1 MSRGEETAEPT
12 TGGDPAVP
20 GKPTDLNKP
29 EPAGEAPEWE
39 PPGDASSPVRPA
51 ETPAPERPG
60 ETPAPVRPG
69 ETPAPVRRG
78 ETPAPEPVGE
88 APAQVPRFAVVIS
101 GDGSAAIDG
110 EPVPSADGVTIDA
123 AILDTLH
130 GYARDR
136 GTTVTATV
144 SDPSAGYVAF
154 VEVAPDGSSTLVDQ
168 REQPSGTAAAQPA
181 SGPAPTP
188 GVEEPPEPA
197 EGAASAQGPGP
208 AGDDDGLVTGSEDDS
223 AEGFT
228 GECTEEAA
236 ADETLDEDFDG
247 TLDTDD
253 RDNHDPDD
261 DLDDDGLFDDD
272 LDDDDDFDVEAYTLE
287 QQRQRESAP
296 LPPPPSPGG
305 GSIAGGNGI
314 AGAGSDGGARPGPQ
328 LVRRS
333 GSRQSD
339 DEYVGPGLLHRP
351 LVVGP
356 VALVVAALVIVPLV
370 ILGSGGSDDG
380 GRQKQA
386 ARSSDET
393 SRSPQAGKSGPI
405 STSSASIPPP
415 PSPSVSPSVNP
426 EESKGAKGSKG
437 SKGSKGAKNPR
448 SGGGVTVTVT
458 ARPPQATV
466 TAKPAQDTA
475 ATAVNRLARNDPSG
489 RHICYRA
496 YVSGQGWQ
504 KPVCDGTMAG
514 TSGRNRPIKAL
525 NIAVSGS
532 DGSAA
537 NAFIHDPK
545 SSNGQGK
552 WEPQWTAVI
561 ADGRNNYI
569 GSTKKSAPAM
579 SGFAINIG
587 SGRICQTAK
596 VHGFDWGGQDCADAR
611 PGFVFGGALENDRWL
626 EAVKFTV

>member
-1 MSRGEETAEPT
+1 MSRDEATPEPT
-12 TGGDPAVP
+12 TEGDPATP
-20 GKPTDLNKP
+20 GKPTALGGPD
-29 EPAGEAPEWE
+29 PAGETSGPI
-39 PPGDASSPVRPA
+39 PPQ
-51 ETPAPERPG
+51 
-60 ETPAPVRPG
+60 
-69 ETPAPVRRG
+69 
-78 ETPAPEPVGE
+78 E
-88 APAQVPRFAVVIS
+88 APAHAPGYAVVIS

-110 EPVPSADGVTIDA
+110 EPVPSADGVTVDA

-144 SDPSAGYVAF
+144 SDPAAGYVAF

-168 REQPSGTAAAQPA
+168 REQPPAVPAASEQRN
-181 SGPAPTP
+181 
-188 GVEEPPEPA
+188 PPEPTTSP
-197 EGAASAQGPGP
+197 EGRPEEPTPADGAPEDAYDEAAADYDDDLRD
-208 AGDDDGLVTGSEDDS
+208 AGDDDDDDYADADDIEDD
-223 AEGFT
+223 
-228 GECTEEAA
+228 
-236 ADETLDEDFDG
+236 D
-247 TLDTDD
+247 
-253 RDNHDPDD
+253 
-261 DLDDDGLFDDD
+261 
-272 LDDDDDFDVEAYTLE
+272 DDDDDFDVEAYTLE
-287 QQRQRESAP
+287 QQRRRES
-296 LPPPPSPGG
+296 LTPPPPPTPDTGTG
-305 GSIAGGNGI
+305 AVVAAGTYDDEDADFGADPDEDAD
-314 AGAGSDGGARPGPQ
+314 AGFGARPSPDARFGAIARSGSPAARSAPT
-328 LVRRS
+328 LVRRA

-339 DEYVGPGLLHRP
+339 DEYEGPGLLHRP

-356 VALVVAALVIVPLV
+356 VALVAAALVIVPLV

-380 GRQKQA
+380 GHRKEA

-393 SRSPQAGKSGPI
+393 SRSPQAERSGPI
-405 STSSASIPPP
+405 STSTATLPPP
-415 PSPSVSPSVNP
+415 PSPSDSPSAGP
-426 EESKGAKGSKG
+426 KKPKGTKGSKG
-437 SKGSKGAKNPR
+437 SEGAKDPR

-475 ATAVNRLARNDPSG
+475 ATAVSRLARNDPSG

-514 TSGRNRPIKAL
+514 TSGRNSPIKAL

-532 DGSAA
+532 GGSAA
-537 NAFIHDPK
+537 NAFVHDPA
-545 SSNGQGK
+545 SSDGRGK

-569 GSTKKSAPAM
+569 GSTKKSAPVM

-596 VHGFDWGGQDCADAR
+596 VHGFDWGAQGCADAR
-611 PGFVFGGALENDRWL
+611 PGYVFGGALENARWL

>member
-1 MSRGEETAEPT
+1 MSRAEQTPDPT
-12 TGGDPAVP
+12 TGGDPAVS
-20 GKPTDLNKP
+20 GKPTDPSGP
-29 EPAGEAPEWE
+29 ESEGEAF
-39 PPGDASSPVRPA
+39 
-51 ETPAPERPG
+51 APELIGAASRFTAL
-60 ETPAPVRPG
+60 EEAS
-69 ETPAPVRRG
+69 
-78 ETPAPEPVGE
+78 APELAGATSGPVDLGE
-88 APAQVPRFAVVIS
+88 VSALASPFAVVIS
-101 GDGSAAIDG
+101 SDGSAAVDG
-110 EPVPSADGVTIDA
+110 EPVPSADGVTVDA
-123 AILDTLH
+123 AILDVLH

-144 SDPSAGYVAF
+144 SDPSAGYVAY

-168 REQPSGTAAAQPA
+168 REQPSGTAEAT
-181 SGPAPTP
+181 PAPVQAPMP
-188 GVEEPPEPA
+188 GTEGAPEPA
-197 EGAASAQGPGP
+197 EYTAPARAGAGS
-208 AGDDDGLVTGSEDDS
+208 AGDDDGLGGDSEDDS

-228 GECTEEAA
+228 EEFAEGTA
-236 ADETLDEDFDG
+236 ADETLDEDFEG
-247 TLDTDD
+247 
-253 RDNHDPDD
+253 
-261 DLDDDGLFDDD
+261 DLDADGRDGEDLYAEDAADAEDADDP
-272 LDDDDDFDVEAYTLE
+272 DDDFDVEAYTLE
-287 QQRQRESAP
+287 QQRRRESASP
-296 LPPPPSPGG
+296 PPPPSPGG
-305 GSIAGGNGI
+305 GFVTAP
-314 AGAGSDGGARPGPQ
+314 GAGTRPGPQ

-356 VALVVAALVIVPLV
+356 VALVAAALVIVPLV
-370 ILGSGGSDDG
+370 ILGSGGSDDD
-380 GRQKQA
+380 GRRKQA

-393 SRSPQAGKSGPI
+393 SGSPRAEKSGPV
-405 STSSASIPPP
+405 STSSASIPASPGP
-415 PSPSVSPSVNP
+415 SASPSAGPK
-426 EESKGAKGSKG
+426 ESKGAKESKG
-437 SKGSKGAKNPR
+437 SKDAKDPR

-514 TSGRNRPIKAL
+514 TSGRNRPIEAL

-532 DGSAA
+532 GGSAA
-537 NAFIHDPK
+537 NAFVHDPG
-545 SSNGQGK
+545 SSDGQGK

-569 GSTKKSAPAM
+569 GSTKKGAPAM

-596 VHGFDWGGQDCADAR
+596 VHGFDWGGQGCADAR
-611 PGFVFGGALENDRWL
+611 PGYIFGGALENDRWL

>member
-1 MSRGEETAEPT
+1 MSRDEETPEAT
-12 TGGDPAVP
+12 TEGDPAAP
-20 GKPTDLNKP
+20 GKPTDPSRP
-29 EPAGEAPEWE
+29 EHAGEASE
-39 PPGDASSPVRPA
+39 P
-51 ETPAPERPG
+51 
-60 ETPAPVRPG
+60 
-69 ETPAPVRRG
+69 
-78 ETPAPEPVGE
+78 
-88 APAQVPRFAVVIS
+88 VPRFAVVIS

-110 EPVPSADGVTIDA
+110 EPVPSADGLTVDA
-123 AILDTLH
+123 AILDVLH

-168 REQPSGTAAAQPA
+168 QEQRSPTAE
-181 SGPAPTP
+181 G
-188 GVEEPPEPA
+188 PPEPA
-197 EGAASAQGPGP
+197 ENENTAAADAGTGP
-208 AGDDDGLVTGSEDDS
+208 AEIGSADE
-223 AEGFT
+223 F
-228 GECTEEAA
+228 TEEAA
-236 ADETLDEDFDG
+236 PDDPLDADVDG
-247 TLDTDD
+247 
-253 RDNHDPDD
+253 D
-261 DLDDDGLFDDD
+261 DLDADDRYEEALNDEEDEDDFDDD
-272 LDDDDDFDVEAYTLE
+272 KEDDDADGEDDFDVEAYALE
-287 QQRQRESAP
+287 QQRWRESAS
-296 LPPPPSPGG
+296 PPAPPSPGG
-305 GSIAGGNGI
+305 GG
-314 AGAGSDGGARPGPQ
+314 DPGARPVPQ
-328 LVRRS
+328 LVRRN
-333 GSRQSD
+333 GTRQSD
-339 DEYVGPGLLHRP
+339 DEYVAPGLLHRP

-356 VALVVAALVIVPLV
+356 VALVAAALVIVPLV
-370 ILGSGGSDDG
+370 ILGSGGSDDA
-380 GRQKQA
+380 GRRKQA
-386 ARSSDET
+386 ARSSDEM
-393 SRSPQAGKSGPI
+393 SRNPQGEQSGPI
-405 STSSASIPPP
+405 STTSAGMSPP
-415 PSPSVSPSVNP
+415 PSPSASRSAEPK
-426 EESKGAKGSKG
+426 ESKGAKESKG
-437 SKGSKGAKNPR
+437 PKGAKDPR

-532 DGSAA
+532 GGSAA
-537 NAFIHDPK
+537 NAFVHDPG

-569 GSTKKSAPAM
+569 GSTKKNAPVM

-596 VHGFDWGGQDCADAR
+596 VHGFDWGGQGCADAR
-611 PGFVFGGALENDRWL
+611 PGYIFGGALENARWL

>member
-1 MSRGEETAEPT
+1 MSRDAETPEPT
-12 TGGDPAVP
+12 TGGDPAAP
-20 GKPTDLNKP
+20 GKPTDLS
-29 EPAGEAPEWE
+29 G
-39 PPGDASSPVRPA
+39 
-51 ETPAPERPG
+51 
-60 ETPAPVRPG
+60 
-69 ETPAPVRRG
+69 
-78 ETPAPEPVGE
+78 PEPVGE
-88 APAQVPRFAVVIS
+88 ASAPVVLGKTSAPVVLGEASAPVTLGEASAPGLVGEVSESAPRFAVVIS
-101 GDGSAAIDG
+101 GDGSATIDG
-110 EPVPSADGVTIDA
+110 EPVPSADGVTVDA
-123 AILDTLH
+123 AILDVLH

-136 GTTVTATV
+136 GTTVAATV
-144 SDPSAGYVAF
+144 SDPSAGYVAY

-168 REQPSGTAAAQPA
+168 RERPEPSWTAEG
-181 SGPAPTP
+181 S
-188 GVEEPPEPA
+188 PEPA
-197 EGAASAQGPGP
+197 ENENTAAAHAGTGP
-208 AGDDDGLVTGSEDDS
+208 AGDGPAGGS
-223 AEGFT
+223 AEDFA
-228 GECTEEAA
+228 EEATP
-236 ADETLDEDFDG
+236 DEPLDEDVDNN
-247 TLDTDD
+247 LDADD
-253 RDNHDPDD
+253 RTEE
-261 DLDDDGLFDDD
+261 DLDAEDELDDADAEDGLDDAD
-272 LDDDDDFDVEAYTLE
+272 DDDDDFDVEAYTLAR
-287 QQRQRESAP
+287 QRWRESAS

-305 GSIAGGNGI
+305 GSDLGEGGDPGV
-314 AGAGSDGGARPGPQ
+314 RPVPHLVPQ

-333 GSRQSD
+333 GTRQSD

-393 SRSPQAGKSGPI
+393 SGRPRAEKSGPI
-405 STSSASIPPP
+405 STSSASMSPP
-415 PSPSVSPSVNP
+415 PSSSASPSAGP
-426 EESKGAKGSKG
+426 KESKGAKESKG
-437 SKGSKGAKNPR
+437 PKGTRDPR

-532 DGSAA
+532 GGSAA
-537 NAFIHDPK
+537 NAFVHDPK
-545 SSNGQGK
+545 SSTGQGR

-569 GSTKKSAPAM
+569 GSTKASAPAM

-596 VHGFDWGGQDCADAR
+596 LHGFDWGGQGCADAR
-611 PGFVFGGALENDRWL
+611 PGYIFGGALENDRWL